1 LFKLDEVHHM
11 PLAIEAVR
19 KIDAIFAAEATIN
32 GTLAAERSV
41 VRQRDIAP
49 LVAALETWM
58 RAERAKRSRHNDLAQ
73 AMDYMLKRWGAFTR
87 LLSDGRICMT
97 NNTAERM
104 LRGAALGRKAWLF
117 AGSDQGG
124 ERAAVIYSLI
134 QTAKLNGVDPRALL
148 ANVLARIADM
158 PQQRL
163 HELLPWN
170 WKKQQN
176 MASSAA

>member
-1 LFKLDEVHHM
+1 MSPASGVDPM
-11 PLAIEAVR
+11 PAANIRRHSTHFLYLQNPDDLLIAEPAAFHSSVPLRNRLYR
-19 KIDAIFAAEATIN
+19 KN
-32 GTLAAERSV
+32 GNISGGTSL
-41 VRQRDIAP
+41 
-49 LVAALETWM
+49 
-58 RAERAKRSRHNDLAQ
+58 SRHNDLAQ

-87 LLSDGRICMT
+87 FLSDGRICLT
-97 NNTAERM
+97 NNAAERM

-124 ERAAVIYSLI
+124 ERAAAMYSLI
-134 QTAKLNGVDPRALL
+134 QTAKLNDIDPRAWL
-148 ANVLARIADM
+148 ADVLARIADM

-176 MASSAA
+176 MAPGMA